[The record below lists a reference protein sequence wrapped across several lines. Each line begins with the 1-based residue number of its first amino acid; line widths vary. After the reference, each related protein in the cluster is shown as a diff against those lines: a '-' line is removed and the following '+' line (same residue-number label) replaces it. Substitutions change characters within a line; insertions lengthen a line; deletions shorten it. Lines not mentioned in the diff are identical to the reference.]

1 MGRLIPASW
10 LDWSEGLLGDLECLL
25 HERLEVDSLG
35 RDTTIDRMVG
45 SDQRAKRRQE
55 VGLENSTRIWQATNF
70 IIQGGPQGGA
80 LWYA

>member
-10 LDWSEGLLGDLECLL
+10 LDWSQGLLGDLECLL
-25 HERLEVDSLG
+25 HERLKVDSLG

-45 SDQRAKRRQE
+45 SDQRAERRQE
-55 VGLENSTRIWQATNF
+55 VGLGSSTRIWQAMNF
-70 IIQGGPQGGA
+70 MTQGESQAGA